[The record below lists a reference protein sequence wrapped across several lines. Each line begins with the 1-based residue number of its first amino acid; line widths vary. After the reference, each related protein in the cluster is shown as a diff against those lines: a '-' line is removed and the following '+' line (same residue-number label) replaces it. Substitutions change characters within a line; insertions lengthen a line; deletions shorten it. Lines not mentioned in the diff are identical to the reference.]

1 MAAAPGQRPCP
12 GSGLFAGHDHMAG
25 CGAADG
31 RGSASGQLGC
41 HGRESQPEA
50 GMAEWIS
57 ARPRA
62 SLSWLLLPWPP
73 LPGSWAARTRALRS
87 SRYLLTRRWLPG
99 WLWPARKPRARVPFA
114 PIVPFPRAPS
124 ARPPGVLAACD
135 AVSAGERGTGG
146 TAGLT
151 SERGLRMPG
160 RCWRQRHRSSNRRML
175 SLLCEVWRQVS
186 RNPAR
191 RQHPARIRPAR
202 QDRG

>member
-41 HGRESQPEA
+41 HGREIQSEA
-50 GMAEWIS
+50 GTAEWIS

-99 WLWPARKPRARVPFA
+99 W
-114 PIVPFPRAPS
+114 
-124 ARPPGVLAACD
+124 GVLAACD
-135 AVSAGERGTGG
+135 VVSAGERGTGG

-151 SERGLRMPG
+151 CERGLRIPG
-160 RCWRQRHRSSNRRML
+160 RCWRHRQRSSNRRML

-191 RQHPARIRPAR
+191 RQHPARISPAR
-202 QDRG
+202 QDRGGAGEPAESPTRARMTR